1 MSSLKKYLVKHAQ
14 DTIVLSILV
23 GAVFVN
29 YFIYAKIAFLD
40 FFYLLVVL
48 AGYYIGKRFAVLG
61 AFFAILLV
69 WIFILTD
76 KEEYYTANTALQTNL
91 NFAVWGGFLILAA
104 WLIGTLS
111 EKLQLQLQHTERLR
125 EDLDH
130 ERELLS
136 ISNRQLRGYSISL
149 EERVEERTQELK
161 RSNQELMDFAAVASH
176 DLQEPLR
183 KIAMFGDRLEEHIP
197 KEETKG
203 RDYLD
208 RMRKSARRMQGFIE
222 ALLKLSSVSSGG
234 QPFQR
239 VDMHQLTLEVVE
251 DLEARITHT
260 KAQVNIDKQ
269 KLPTLEA
276 DPTQMRQLIQNLIG
290 NALKYHQP
298 DVAPVVE
305 ITSRP
310 LRDGF
315 WEIMVKDNGIGIEDH
330 QVNLVFHPFER
341 ANSGKLFEGTGMGLA
356 ICKRIVDRHGG
367 SIHVV
372 SQPNKGTS
380 FIILL
385 PEKNK
390 ERRNHSTEP
399 REFTTVQLTDS
410 NP

>member
-1 MSSLKKYLVKHAQ
+1 MSSLKKYLLKHAQ
-14 DTIVLSILV
+14 DAIVLSILM
-23 GAVFVN
+23 GATFIN
-29 YFIYAKIAFLD
+29 YFVYSKIAFLD
-40 FFYLLVVL
+40 FFYLLIVL

-76 KEEYYTANTALQTNL
+76 KKEYYPISNGSQADFNL
-91 NFAVWGGFLILAA
+91 VVWAGFLILSA

-111 EKLQLQLQHTERLR
+111 EKLRLELKQTERLR

-136 ISNRQLRGYSISL
+136 ISNRQLRNYNVSL
-149 EERVEERTQELK
+149 EERVEERTHELK

-183 KIAMFGDRLEEHIP
+183 KVVMFGDRLEKQMP
-197 KEETKG
+197 KGETKG

-222 ALLKLSSVSSGG
+222 ALLKMSSVSSSA
-234 QPFQR
+234 QPFQP
-239 VDMHQLTLEVVE
+239 VDLHQMTLEVIE

-260 KAQVNIDKQ
+260 KAQVNIDK

-276 DPTQMRQLIQNLIG
+276 DATQMRQLIQNLIS
-290 NALKYHQP
+290 NALKYHQK
-298 DVAPVVE
+298 DVPPVVE

-330 QVNLVFHPFER
+330 QINLVFHPFER
-341 ANSGKLFEGTGMGLA
+341 GNSGTLFEGTGMGLA
-356 ICKRIVDRHGG
+356 ICKRIMDRHGG

-380 FIILL
+380 FVILL
-385 PEKNK
+385 PEKNQ
-390 ERRNHSTEP
+390 ERRSNPTGP
-399 REFTTVQLTDS
+399 PEFTTIQ
-410 NP
+410 PG

>member
-1 MSSLKKYLVKHAQ
+1 MNSLKKYLQKHVQ
-14 DTIVLSILV
+14 DAIILSILA

-29 YFIYAKIAFLD
+29 YFVHAKIAFLD

-69 WIFILTD
+69 WVFILSG
-76 KEEYYTANTALQTNL
+76 KNELYSVSSSFQANL
-91 NFAVWGGFLILAA
+91 NLAVWGGFLILAA

-111 EKLQLQLQHTERLR
+111 ENLRRELQQTERLR

-136 ISNRQLRGYSISL
+136 ISNRQLRNYSVLL
-149 EERVEERTQELK
+149 EERVEERTHELK
-161 RSNQELMDFAAVASH
+161 RSNQELMDFAAVTSH

-183 KIAMFGDRLEEHIP
+183 KIVMFGDRLEEQIS
-197 KEETKG
+197 KKETKSL
-203 RDYLD
+203 DYLD
-208 RMRKSARRMQGFIE
+208 RLRRSARRMQGFIE
-222 ALLKLSSVSSGG
+222 ALLKLSSVSSGA
-234 QPFQR
+234 QPFQP
-239 VDMHQLTLEVVE
+239 VDMHKLTLEVID
-251 DLEARITHT
+251 DLEARIIHT
-260 KAQVNIDKQ
+260 NAKVNIDKQ

-276 DPTQMRQLIQNLIG
+276 DATQMRQLIQNLIS
-290 NALKYHQP
+290 NALKYHQK
-298 DVAPVVE
+298 DVPPVVE

-330 QVNLVFHPFER
+330 QINLVFHPFER
-341 ANSGKLFEGTGMGLA
+341 ASTGTLYEGTGMGLA

-372 SQPNKGTS
+372 SQPDKGTS

-390 ERRNHSTEP
+390 ERRGNSTKLQ
-399 REFTTVQLTDS
+399 EFTTAQPV
-410 NP
+410 